1 MYTIN
6 MCLLLCSEEYK
17 KVQERKQEIIENSVT
32 IKQPVLKFSG
42 HNFRQ

>member
-1 MYTIN
+1 

-32 IKQPVLKFSG
+32 VKQPVLKFNG